1 MNTGDLIL
9 IGSFGVPVII
19 ILIVFFMVKRGLN
32 KGAKFVKEISERKLR
47 AIPMNARIINA
58 RQGIGGGSIRSIVHF
73 KLEILDPK
81 YPYEAKAT
89 WFVESLYFSQAQPGE
104 VISVKVD
111 SENKNIIYPDVPW
124 AIYTEGYGKLGE
136 LSKDI

>member
-9 IGSFGVPVII
+9 ISSFGVPIMII
-19 ILIVFFMVKRGLN
+19 IIVFLMVKRGLN
-32 KGAKFVKEISERKLR
+32 KGAKFAKETNERKLK
-47 AIPMNARIINA
+47 AIPYNARIISA

-73 KLEILDPK
+73 KLEILDSK
-81 YPYEAKAT
+81 YPYETNAT
-89 WFVESLYFSQAQPGE
+89 WFVESLYFSKAQPGE

-124 AIYTEGYGKLGE
+124 AIYTEVYDKLRD
-136 LSKDI
+136 LT